1 VAKKIDGLLLL
12 YNGELLSKSPLL
24 SCLLQKSKV
33 LRGKKKVTICVF
45 EKVVRWVVMIDNTTT
60 VPRIVCAQV
69 PSKLVVPAKTKTIID
84 FISQSVKTASTSSI
98 MMVLNIIE
106 QREIY
111 FDQSHPI
118 LLGQS
123 CTPTQERQR
132 RLFHILSVL

>member
-1 VAKKIDGLLLL
+1 M
-12 YNGELLSKSPLL
+12 
-24 SCLLQKSKV
+24 
-33 LRGKKKVTICVF
+33 
-45 EKVVRWVVMIDNTTT
+45 VMIDNTTT

-69 PSKLVVPAKTKTIID
+69 PSKLVFPAKTKTIID

-98 MMVLNIIE
+98 VMVLNIIE

-123 CTPTQERQR
+123 CTPTHDDKEGYFTFSPCSRWTYMIAQ
-132 RLFHILSVL
+132 LSGV